1 MSVVEDFVINEPQA
15 MFCCGRPVAQCNCQ
29 HGSDSSM
36 LGLPVWNWQ
45 HEDEAVEAVTNYE
58 PPTQPNYTIVN
69 KADGPDGGALGLPV
83 WHW

>member
-1 MSVVEDFVINEPQA
+1 
-15 MFCCGRPVAQCNCQ
+15 
-29 HGSDSSM
+29 M